1 MQQTLPAP
9 NSTTLAAI
17 PSPQPLHL
25 DKTAVPPI
33 STARC
38 PGACD
43 AASPSRLWRFADAS
57 SPCKSRP
64 SPAHPPTWSPSI
76 SLVLPSPCRPQLM
89 LPTPGFPLRGVEG
102 RVVCVPPST
111 PPPPQNKFLDLP
123 AAAGGGP
130 AAQIQKVWFA
140 CRGCTQ
146 PQPTH
151 VGRQPCRKLKP
162 RPVRTLAGDCDKLG
176 WVLTQ
181 HSTRPQLLHLSR
193 GLAWIRRAN
202 LSNGTSIKMRWKIWD
217 EQNLLALTE
226 NRKRRK

>member
-1 MQQTLPAP
+1 MRAELF
-9 NSTTLAAI
+9 
-17 PSPQPLHL
+17 
-25 DKTAVPPI
+25 V
-33 STARC
+33 C
-38 PGACD
+38 PRRA
-43 AASPSRLWRFADAS
+43 
-57 SPCKSRP
+57 
-64 SPAHPPTWSPSI
+64 
-76 SLVLPSPCRPQLM
+76 
-89 LPTPGFPLRGVEG
+89 
-102 RVVCVPPST
+102 
-111 PPPPQNKFLDLP
+111 PPPNKFLDLP

-181 HSTRPQLLHLSR
+181 HSTRPQLLHPSR

-226 NRKRRK
+226 NRRKKNDSQKDAAWQRGPELPLSLGHGTDYWAESLVLAGGLRNELQCS